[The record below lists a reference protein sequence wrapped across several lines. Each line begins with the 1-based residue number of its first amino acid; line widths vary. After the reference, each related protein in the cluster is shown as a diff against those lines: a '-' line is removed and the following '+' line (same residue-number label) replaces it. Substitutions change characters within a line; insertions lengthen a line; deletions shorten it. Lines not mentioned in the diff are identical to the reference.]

1 MRLQVNSVGGVPG
14 RKQHAG
20 PVMLLTCHLGW
31 LFTWSHDSI
40 DLQTTR
46 QEATCP
52 PLGIHAGGSFGLTL
66 SPSQRTCLPTYKA
79 FANAPGTK
87 WEDARLSVLSS
98 HRDSGIDSPPPPP
111 PPLPQSRVYVTL
123 MARPRQRVKGSGKVF
138 SHRSPS
144 MHPLLILSTFS
155 TLILRGLLCFPWVL
169 RSKDPMWILYGV
181 RLRAREK
188 SCLLSTYYIH
198 HLANK

>member
-1 MRLQVNSVGGVPG
+1 MALLCHRPRGPASRPTRL
-14 RKQHAG
+14 
-20 PVMLLTCHLGW
+20 
-31 LFTWSHDSI
+31 
-40 DLQTTR
+40 LQTLPEPSGKMPGS
-46 QEATCP
+46 QCS
-52 PLGIHAGGSFGLTL
+52 PLTVIQGST
-66 SPSQRTCLPTYKA
+66 PR
-79 FANAPGTK
+79 
-87 WEDARLSVLSS
+87 
-98 HRDSGIDSPPPPP
+98 PPPP